1 VNTELAI
8 PEFILLQLQSDY
20 VRKQIKAFLSGSSA
34 PSVHFVDLLDIRVIL
49 PTIEQQREVLI
60 REMSNDISVL
70 NAEIVRNFENYKKDI
85 HTRKHALV
93 QSISSLASH
102 WNVLNNLRKRNNGI
116 IDCSSMIG
124 IANPIPVSSKFD
136 AITNLINS
144 ISKFVEHLAD
154 VDYSW
159 GADVEINMYSFIHEY
174 IKKNTSQDFV
184 MYNSATSENEEY
196 IIFAPTRAI
205 EQIFQNIV
213 NNALSHGFTDS
224 SRLDYQIRFEVYEE
238 DGNVV
243 VVISN
248 NGNPLAKDIT
258 GEMVLTDGFSIALNE
273 NGHQGTGGAEIKT
286 IMSKLGK
293 VEVIS
298 NPEDTFSVSY
308 KLTFHK
314 TNYNY

>member
-1 VNTELAI
+1 
-8 PEFILLQLQSDY
+8 
-20 VRKQIKAFLSGSSA
+20 
-34 PSVHFVDLLDIRVIL
+34 
-49 PTIEQQREVLI
+49 
-60 REMSNDISVL
+60 
-70 NAEIVRNFENYKKDI
+70 
-85 HTRKHALV
+85 
-93 QSISSLASH
+93 
-102 WNVLNNLRKRNNGI
+102 
-116 IDCSSMIG
+116 
-124 IANPIPVSSKFD
+124 
-136 AITNLINS
+136 
-144 ISKFVEHLAD
+144 
-154 VDYSW
+154 
-159 GADVEINMYSFIHEY
+159 VEINMYSFINEY

-205 EQIFQNIV
+205 EQVFQNIV
-213 NNALSHGFTDS
+213 SNALSHGFTDS